1 MWLMCAGLVL
11 VLIAIAAYVA
21 TSGPSRR
28 RTLACLAALSL
39 AAVSATPTVAGMS
52 SAAVVDNAP
61 TSVRAVAGPASAVV
75 SWAAPRAGTFTPS
88 EYFVQYSLN
97 GGSTWSGG
105 RYTGTPVLTLTY
117 LNLTNGR
124 TYVFRVRGET
134 RRGATAWSTSSPPVV
149 PRASA
154 PVPAPTATPTST
166 PAPTVTATPT
176 PAPTV
181 SATPAPT
188 PTVTASPTPTVAVT
202 VTPTPPSTS
211 WWRPELGTTWQW
223 QLSGTVDTSVSAS
236 VFDIDGEQN
245 TASTVAALHAKG
257 AKVICYFDA
266 GGWEDYRRDAAAFP
280 DSVKGS
286 VIDGWPSERWLD
298 VRQVSIL
305 IPLMERRVQDC
316 KAKGFDAVEPDIQD
330 GYTNATGF
338 PLTAA
343 DQLAYNKALADLAHR
358 YGLGV
363 ALKND
368 PEQARQMVPFDDFV
382 VVEECFQYSECSSY
396 SPFVSAGKAVLHVEY
411 KGTTAGFCPSVT
423 ALGFSSMKKNL
434 SLDAWREVCT

>member
-11 VLIAIAAYVA
+11 VLIAIAVYAA

-88 EYFVQYSLN
+88 EYFVQYSVN

-105 RYTGTPVLTLTY
+105 RYTGTPLLTLTY
-117 LNLTNGR
+117 LNLINGR
-124 TYVFRVRGET
+124 TYVFRVRGES
-134 RRGATAWSTSSPPVV
+134 RRSASAWSTSSPPVV
-149 PRASA
+149 PQASA

-166 PAPTVTATPT
+166 PAPTVTA
-176 PAPTV
+176 
-181 SATPAPT
+181 
-188 PTVTASPTPTVAVT
+188 SPTPTVAVT
-202 VTPTPPSTS
+202 VTPTAPPTS
-211 WWRPELGTTWQW
+211 WWRPALGTTWQW

-245 TASTVAALHAKG
+245 TASTVSALHAKG

-316 KAKGFDAVEPDIQD
+316 KGKGFDAVEPDIQD

-338 PLTAA
+338 SLTAA

-368 PEQARQMVPFDDFV
+368 PEQASQMVPFDDFV
-382 VVEECFQYSECSSY
+382 VVEECFQYAECSSY

-423 ALGFSSMKKNL
+423 ALGFSSMRKNL
-434 SLDAWREVCT
+434 SLDAWSEVCP